1 MSPSAGNPNVD
12 RDPIPLALK
21 NVVATGS
28 YGREKK
34 MRRVLVSLGF
44 VIVVGFAAPSA
55 AFAMGNPNT
64 GQPNQSCQ
72 TELTNGGTTPGQ
84 AASSPGSPFNEP
96 GFGST
101 NGGTGGAA
109 YSAGNAHSPNT
120 TNAVSQY
127 DVACFQVS
135 SH

>member
-1 MSPSAGNPNVD
+1 MKRSLFFAG
-12 RDPIPLALK
+12 ALSIG
-21 NVVATGS
+21 VLTGS
-28 YGREKK
+28 
-34 MRRVLVSLGF
+34 
-44 VIVVGFAAPSA
+44 PA

-72 TELTNGGTTPGQ
+72 TELSNGGSTPGNS
-84 AASSPGSPFNEP
+84 ASSPGSPFNEP
-96 GFGST
+96 GFGSE

-109 YSAGNAHSPNT
+109 YNAGNAHSPNT

-135 SH
+135 TH